1 MDTSSTIVA
10 PATPMAPGVRAVVRL
25 SGAHAFDAIDELA
38 TTPIDRTRGVG
49 SIRLRL
55 PIGELPTL
63 AVRLPGPA
71 SYTGE
76 DTVELLPPGSPTLLS
91 ALVRAILAIPGV
103 RHAEAGEFSARA
115 YLNGRL
121 TLQQAEG
128 VAATIA
134 AVTNQQL
141 DASHRLLTGQSG
153 QRYSALVDDLAS
165 ALALVEAAADFAEEE
180 HVIPI
185 NAGDLRARLGAM
197 LDALDAELQ
206 GRRGRE
212 SATARPLVVL
222 AGAPNAGK
230 TSLFNALLG
239 RTRSVISETEHATR
253 DAIIEPLTLE
263 HPALGRIACDLADLP
278 GSPEMAERPLD
289 ADEQA
294 SVRAVIETTT
304 ERADVVLLCDP
315 KGSFD
320 WPAGGTNSLRVRTK
334 ADTIDTNAPGAI
346 AVSVRTGLNLESLRL
361 ALAEA
366 VNTAHQDASAG
377 LLPRHH
383 ALASRAAKAL
393 TRAAATVAN
402 DPPNGPPLDGELA
415 AAEMR
420 LALDALGELGGRVS
434 PDEVLGRI
442 FASFCVGK

>member
-1 MDTSSTIVA
+1 MDTSSTIVT

-25 SGAHAFDAIDELA
+25 SGTHAFDGIDKLA

-49 SIRLRL
+49 PIRLSL

-76 DTVELLPPGSPTLLS
+76 DTVELLPPGSPTLIA
-91 ALVRAILAIPGV
+91 ALVRALLAIPSV

-121 TLQQAEG
+121 TLHQAEG

-134 AVTNQQL
+134 AVTDQQL
-141 DASHRLLTGQSG
+141 EASHRLLTGQSG
-153 QRYSALVDDLAS
+153 QRYATLVDGLAS
-165 ALALVEAAADFAEEE
+165 TLALVEAAADFAEEE
-180 HVIPI
+180 HVVPI
-185 NAGDLRARLGAM
+185 NAGDLRSRLATM
-197 LDALDAELQ
+197 LDTLEAELQ
-206 GRRGRE
+206 GRHGRE
-212 SATARPLVVL
+212 NAAARPLVVL

-239 RTRSVISETEHATR
+239 RTRAVISETEHATR
-253 DAIIEPLTLE
+253 DAIIEPLTLD
-263 HPALGRIACDLADLP
+263 HPTIGRIDCDLADLP
-278 GSPEMAERPLD
+278 GEPDLAELPLD
-289 ADEQA
+289 TDEQA
-294 SVRAVIETTT
+294 SVRAVIESTL

-315 KGSFD
+315 SGSFD
-320 WPAGGTNSLRVRTK
+320 SPAAATNTIRLRTK
-334 ADTIDTNAPGAI
+334 ADTIGIEAPGAI
-346 AVSVRTGLNLESLRL
+346 AVSVRTGLNLDTLRL

-366 VNTAHQDASAG
+366 IDTAHLDASAD

-383 ALASRAAKAL
+383 ALASRAAEAL
-393 TRAAATVAN
+393 TRAASAVAN
-402 DPPNGPPLDGELA
+402 DPPRGLPIDSELA

>member
-25 SGAHAFDAIDELA
+25 SGTNAFHAIDALA
-38 TTPIDRTRGVG
+38 TTPIDRTRGVAT
-49 SIRLRL
+49 IRLRL

-63 AVRLPGPA
+63 AISLPGPA

-76 DTVELLPPGSPTLLS
+76 DTVELLPPGSPTLIA
-91 ALVRAILAIPGV
+91 ALVRALLSIPGV

-121 TLQQAEG
+121 TLEQAEG

-134 AVTNQQL
+134 AVTDAQL

-153 QRYSALVDDLAS
+153 RRYAALVDDLAS

-180 HVIPI
+180 HVVPI
-185 NAGDLRARLGAM
+185 NAGDLRARLAIM
-197 LDALDAELQ
+197 RDALDAELQ

-212 SATARPLVVL
+212 NAAARPLVVL

-239 RTRSVISETEHATR
+239 RARAVISDTEHATR
-253 DAIIEPLTLE
+253 DAIVEPLALH
-263 HPALGRIACDLADLP
+263 HPTIGRIDCDLADLP
-278 GSPEMAERPLD
+278 GLPTMAQCPLD
-289 ADEQA
+289 AGEQA
-294 SVRAVIETTT
+294 SVRSVIDSTL

-315 KGSFD
+315 AGAFD
-320 WPAGGTNSLRVRTK
+320 WPTTGATIRVHTK
-334 ADTIDTNAPGAI
+334 ADTIGAHTPGDI
-346 AVSVRTGLNLESLRL
+346 AVSVRTGLNLDSIRL
-361 ALAEA
+361 TLAEA
-366 VNTAHQDASAG
+366 IQSSQQDAGAG

-383 ALASRAAKAL
+383 ALASRAGEAL
-393 TRAAATVAN
+393 SRANATVAH
-402 DPPNGPPLDGELA
+402 DPPQGPPLDGELV

-420 LALDALGELGGRVS
+420 LALDALGELGGHVS

>member
-25 SGAHAFDAIDELA
+25 SGAHAFDAIDQLA
-38 TTPIDRTRGVG
+38 ITPIERTRGVG
-49 SIRLRL
+49 PIRLRL
-55 PIGELPTL
+55 PIGEMPTL
-63 AVRLPGPA
+63 AIRLPGPA

-76 DTVELLPPGSPTLLS
+76 DTAELLPPGSPTLIT
-91 ALVRAILAIPGV
+91 ALVRALLEISGV

-121 TLQQAEG
+121 TLEQAEG

-134 AVTNQQL
+134 AVTDQQL

-153 QRYSALVDDLAS
+153 QRYAALVDDLAS

-180 HVIPI
+180 HVVPI
-185 NAGDLRARLGAM
+185 NAGDLSTRLAAM

-212 SATARPLVVL
+212 SAAARPLVVL

-239 RTRSVISETEHATR
+239 RTRAVISETEHATR
-253 DAIIEPLTLE
+253 DAIIESLTFE
-263 HPALGRIACDLADLP
+263 HPTIGRIDCDLADLP
-278 GSPEMAERPLD
+278 GVPDMARHPLD
-289 ADEQA
+289 ADERS
-294 SVRAVIETTT
+294 SVRSVIDETMQ
-304 ERADVVLLCDP
+304 RADVVLLCDP
-315 KGSFD
+315 GGAFD
-320 WPAGGTNSLRVRTK
+320 WPTIGATIRVHTK
-334 ADTIDTNAPGAI
+334 ADTVDTEAPGDI
-346 AVSVRTGLNLESLRL
+346 AVSVRTGLNLDLLRL
-361 ALAEA
+361 SLAESIE
-366 VNTAHQDASAG
+366 TARQDAGAG

-383 ALASRAAKAL
+383 GLASRARESL
-393 TRAAATVAN
+393 CRAATAVAH
-402 DPPNGPPLDGELA
+402 DPPQGPPLDGELA

-420 LALDALGELGGRVS
+420 LALDALGELGGHVS

>member
-10 PATPMAPGVRAVVRL
+10 PATPMAPGVRAAVRL
-25 SGAHAFDAIDELA
+25 SGAHAFHAIDQLA
-38 TTPIDRTRGVG
+38 TQPIDRTRGIG
-49 SIRLRL
+49 PLRLRL

-76 DTVELLPPGSPTLLS
+76 DTIELLPPGSPTLIA
-91 ALVRAILAIPGV
+91 ALVRALLAIPHV

-121 TLQQAEG
+121 TLEQAEG

-134 AVTNQQL
+134 AVTDQQL

-153 QRYSALVDDLAS
+153 QRYAALVDDLAS

-180 HVIPI
+180 HVVPI
-185 NAGDLRARLGAM
+185 NAGDLRTRLTAM
-197 LDALDAELQ
+197 VDALDSELQ

-212 SATARPLVVL
+212 NAAARPLVVL

-239 RTRSVISETEHATR
+239 RTRAVTSETEHATR
-253 DAIIEPLTLE
+253 DAIIEPLTLD
-263 HPALGRIACDLADLP
+263 HPTIGRIDCDLADLP
-278 GSPEMAERPLD
+278 GLPDMAQQPLD
-289 ADEQA
+289 AEEQE
-294 SVRAVIETTT
+294 SVRCVIDATM

-315 KGSFD
+315 CGAFD
-320 WPAGGTNSLRVRTK
+320 WPTTGATIRVDTK
-334 ADTIDTNAPGAI
+334 ADAVDTEAPGDI
-346 AVSVRTGLNLESLRL
+346 AVSVRTGLNLDLLRL
-361 ALAEA
+361 SLAESIE
-366 VNTAHQDASAG
+366 TARQDAGAG

-383 ALASRAAKAL
+383 ALASRARESL
-393 TRAAATVAN
+393 CRAAAAVAH
-402 DPPNGPPLDGELA
+402 DPPQGPPLESELA

>member
-10 PATPMAPGVRAVVRL
+10 PATPMAPGQRAVVRL
-25 SGAHAFDAIDELA
+25 SGVHAFDAINALA

-49 SIRLRL
+49 AIRLRL

-76 DTVELLPPGSPTLLS
+76 DTVELMPPCSPTLIA
-91 ALVRAILAIPGV
+91 ALVRAVLALPDV

-121 TLQQAEG
+121 TLHQAEG

-134 AVTNQQL
+134 AVTDAQL
-141 DASHRLLTGQSG
+141 DASHRLLNGQSG
-153 QRYSALVDDLAS
+153 RRYATLVDDLAS

-180 HVIPI
+180 HVVPI
-185 NAGDLRARLGAM
+185 NAGDLRSRLATM
-197 LDALDAELQ
+197 LDTLDAELQ

-212 SATARPLVVL
+212 NASARPLVVL

-230 TSLFNALLG
+230 TSLFNAMLG
-239 RTRSVISETEHATR
+239 RARAVVSPTEHATR
-253 DAIIEPLTLE
+253 DAIVEPLTLD
-263 HPALGRIACDLADLP
+263 HPTIGRIACDLADLP
-278 GSPEMAERPLD
+278 GLPEMAEQPLD
-289 ADEQA
+289 EAEQHG
-294 SVRAVIETTT
+294 VREVIDSAM

-315 KGSFD
+315 LARFD
-320 WPAGGTNSLRVRTK
+320 WPTAGTNTLRLRTK
-334 ADTIDTNAPGAI
+334 ADTLDTDNPGCM

-366 VNTAHQDASAG
+366 IESARQDDGAG
-377 LLPRHH
+377 LLPRHG
-383 ALASRAAKAL
+383 ALASFAAKAL
-393 TRAAATVAN
+393 TRAARAADN
-402 DPPNGPPLDGELA
+402 DPAHGPPLAGELV

>member
-1 MDTSSTIVA
+1 METSSTIVA

-25 SGAHAFDAIDELA
+25 SGPHAFDAIDAVA
-38 TTPIDRTRGVG
+38 TSPIDRTRGVG
-49 SIRLRL
+49 TTRLRL
-55 PIGELPTL
+55 PTGELPTL

-76 DTVELLPPGSPTLLS
+76 DTVELLPPGSPTLVA
-91 ALVRAILAIPGV
+91 ALVRVLLAIPGV

-121 TLQQAEG
+121 TLEQAEG

-134 AVTNQQL
+134 AVTDQQL

-153 QRYSALVDDLAS
+153 RRYAALVDDLAS

-180 HVIPI
+180 HVVPI
-185 NAGDLRARLGAM
+185 NAIDLRARLVAM
-197 LDALDAELQ
+197 INALAAELE

-212 SATARPLVVL
+212 SAAARPLVVL
-222 AGAPNAGK
+222 AGSPNAGK

-239 RTRSVISETEHATR
+239 RARAVISETEHATR
-253 DAIIEPLTLE
+253 DAIVEPLALH
-263 HPALGRIACDLADLP
+263 HPTIGRVDCDLADLP
-278 GSPEMAERPLD
+278 GAPELAERPLE
-289 ADEQA
+289 ADEQS
-294 SVRAVIETTT
+294 SVRAVIDSTI

-315 KGSFD
+315 SGGFD
-320 WPAGGTNSLRVRTK
+320 WPATGINTIRLRTK
-334 ADTIDTNAPGAI
+334 SDTIGTEATNAIAI
-346 AVSVRTGLNLESLRL
+346 SVRTGLNLDSLRF

-366 VNTAHQDASAG
+366 IDTARQDASAG

-383 ALASRAAKAL
+383 ALAARAHESL
-393 TRAAATVAN
+393 TRAATAVAN
-402 DPPNGPPLDGELA
+402 DPPHGPPLDGELV

>member
-25 SGAHAFDAIDELA
+25 SGVHAFDAIDTLA

-49 SIRLRL
+49 PIRLRL

-63 AVRLPGPA
+63 AVRLPGPS

-76 DTVELLPPGSPTLLS
+76 DTVELLPPGSPTLVA
-91 ALVRAILAIPGV
+91 ALVRSFLAVPNV

-121 TLQQAEG
+121 TLEQAEG

-134 AVTNQQL
+134 AVTDQQL

-153 QRYSALVDDLAS
+153 QRYTVMVDDLAS
-165 ALALVEAAADFAEEE
+165 TLALVEAAADFAEEE
-180 HVIPI
+180 HVVPI
-185 NAGDLRARLGAM
+185 NAGDLRARLVTM
-197 LDALDAELQ
+197 IDALDGELQ

-212 SATARPLVVL
+212 SSAARPLVAL

-239 RTRSVISETEHATR
+239 RTRAVISETEHATR
-253 DAIIEPLTLE
+253 DAIVELLSLD
-263 HPALGRIACDLADLP
+263 HPTIGRIDCDLADVP
-278 GSPEMAERPLD
+278 GAPDKAERPLD
-289 ADEQA
+289 AEEQA
-294 SVRAVIETTT
+294 SVRAVIESTF

-315 KGSFD
+315 SGNFD
-320 WPAGGTNSLRVRTK
+320 WPATGANTLRLHTK
-334 ADTIDTNAPGAI
+334 ADTLDTEATNAIAI
-346 AVSVRTGLNLESLRL
+346 SVRTGLNLDSLRL

-366 VNTAHQDASAG
+366 IDSARQDASAG

-383 ALASRAAKAL
+383 ALASHAHESL
-393 TRAAATVAN
+393 TRAAAAVAG
-402 DPPNGPPLDGELA
+402 DPPQGPPLEGELV

-420 LALDALGELGGRVS
+420 LALDALGELGGKVS